1 MLRRLENNISQARH
15 RFDGLEGMLKP
26 LRYFFLRVYEFK
38 RRSEPEGLAAFTA
51 VCATSAAMACHVLT
65 LWILYRRIFGDPAG
79 VPRGRSAAQAMGAML
94 MLIIGAAFCNAW
106 VASGRYLSF
115 REEFQAE
122 TPDQRQWRSVFV
134 ILYAAISFLLP
145 AVLMISFAP

>member
-1 MLRRLENNISQARH
+1 MLRS
-15 RFDGLEGMLKP
+15 

-51 VCATSAAMACHVLT
+51 VCATSVALGCHVLA
-65 LWILYRRIFGDPAG
+65 LWILYRETFGVPAG
-79 VPRGRSAAQAMGAML
+79 MAGGRRAAQALGAGV
-94 MLIIGAAFCNAW
+94 MLIIAAAFYSRW
-106 VASGRYLSF
+106 VSSGRYLSF

-145 AVLMISFAP
+145 VVLMISFAP